1 MSLLITLKDAQKDAM
16 RAKDKQRLNPI
27 RMVLAAIKQ
36 REIDEQITLDDAGI
50 TSVIVKLVKQRR
62 DSYTQ
67 YKDAGRED
75 LAEIEANEIAAL
87 ETFLPQQLSEEEIV
101 ALIDAAIA
109 DTNAA
114 GMQDMGK
121 VMGIIKSKAEGRADM
136 GKISGLIKQRLTDR
150 KSVV

>member
-67 YKDAGRED
+67 YKDAGRDD
-75 LAEIEANEIAAL
+75 LADIEANEIVAL
-87 ETFLPQQLSEEEIV
+87 ETFLPQQFSEEEII

-121 VMGIIKSKAEGRADM
+121 VMGIIKSKAEGRADL
-136 GKISGLIKQRLTDR
+136 GKISGLIKQRLTA
-150 KSVV
+150 

>member
-36 REIDEQITLDDAGI
+36 REIDEQITLDDADI

-67 YKDAGRED
+67 YKDAGRDD
-75 LAEIEANEIAAL
+75 LADIEANEIVAL
-87 ETFLPQQLSEEEIV
+87 ETFLPQQLSEEEII
-101 ALIDAAIA
+101 ALIDTAIA

-136 GKISGLIKQRLTDR
+136 GKISGLIKQRLTA
-150 KSVV
+150 

>member
-75 LAEIEANEIAAL
+75 LAEIEANEITAL

-136 GKISGLIKQRLTDR
+136 GKLSGLIKQRLTA
-150 KSVV
+150 

>member
-67 YKDAGRED
+67 YKDAGRDD

-87 ETFLPQQLSEEEIV
+87 ETFLPQQLSDEEII

-114 GMQDMGK
+114 DMQDMGK

-136 GKISGLIKQRLTDR
+136 GKISGLIKQRLTA
-150 KSVV
+150 

>member
-67 YKDAGRED
+67 YKDAGRDD
-75 LAEIEANEIAAL
+75 LADIEANEITAL
-87 ETFLPQQLSEEEIV
+87 EAFLPQQLSEEEII

-136 GKISGLIKQRLTDR
+136 GKLSGLIKQRLTA
-150 KSVV
+150 

>member
-67 YKDAGRED
+67 YKDAGRDD
-75 LAEIEANEIAAL
+75 LADIEANEIVAL

-136 GKISGLIKQRLTDR
+136 GKLSGLIKQRLTA
-150 KSVV
+150 

>member
-1 MSLLITLKDAQKDAM
+1 MSLLIKLKDAQKDAM

-36 REIDEQITLDDAGI
+36 REIDEQITLDDDGI
-50 TSVIVKLVKQRR
+50 TAVLVKLVKQRR

-87 ETFLPQQLSEEEIV
+87 EEFLPQQLSEDEII

-121 VMGIIKSKAEGRADM
+121 VMGIIKSKAEGRADL
-136 GKISGLIKQRLTDR
+136 GKISGLIKQRLTA
-150 KSVV
+150 

>member
-1 MSLLITLKDAQKDAM
+1 MSLLITLKDAQKDAI

-27 RMVLAAIKQ
+27 RMVLAIKQ

-136 GKISGLIKQRLTDR
+136 GKLSGLIKQRLTA
-150 KSVV
+150 

>member
-16 RAKDKQRLNPI
+16 RAKDKLRLNPI

-36 REIDEQITLDDAGI
+36 REIDERITLDDAGI

-67 YKDAGRED
+67 YTDAGRDD
-75 LAEIEANEIAAL
+75 LADIEASEIVAL
-87 ETFLPQQLSEEEIV
+87 ETFLPQQLSEEEII
-101 ALIDAAIA
+101 ALIDVAIA

-136 GKISGLIKQRLTDR
+136 GKISGLIKQRLTA
-150 KSVV
+150 

>member
-36 REIDEQITLDDAGI
+36 REIDEQITLDDADI

-67 YKDAGRED
+67 YKDAGRDD
-75 LAEIEANEIAAL
+75 LADIEANEIVAL
-87 ETFLPQQLSEEEIV
+87 ETFLPQQLSEEEII
-101 ALIDAAIA
+101 ALIDTAIA

-121 VMGIIKSKAEGRADM
+121 VVGIIKSKAEGRADM
-136 GKISGLIKQRLTDR
+136 GKISGLIKQRLTA
-150 KSVV
+150 

>member
-16 RAKDKQRLNPI
+16 RAKDKSRLNPI

-67 YKDAGRED
+67 YKDAGRDD
-75 LAEIEANEIAAL
+75 LAEIEANEITAL
-87 ETFLPQQLSEEEIV
+87 EAFLPQQLSEEEII

-136 GKISGLIKQRLTDR
+136 GKISGLIKQRLTA
-150 KSVV
+150 

>member
-50 TSVIVKLVKQRR
+50 ISVIVKLVKQRR

-67 YKDAGRED
+67 YKDAGRDD
-75 LAEIEANEIAAL
+75 LADIEANEITAL
-87 ETFLPQQLSEEEIV
+87 EAFLPQQLSEEEII

-136 GKISGLIKQRLTDR
+136 GKISGLIKQRLTA
-150 KSVV
+150 

>member
-36 REIDEQITLDDAGI
+36 REIDERIELDDAGI

-67 YKDAGRED
+67 YKDAGRDD
-75 LAEIEANEIAAL
+75 LADIEANEIVAL
-87 ETFLPQQLSEEEIV
+87 EAFLPQKLSEEEII

-136 GKISGLIKQRLTDR
+136 GIISGLIKQRLTA
-150 KSVV
+150 

>member
-1 MSLLITLKDAQKDAM
+1 MSLLIKLKDAQKDAM
-16 RAKDKQRLNPI
+16 RAKDKSRLNPI

-36 REIDEQITLDDAGI
+36 REIDEQITLDDDGI
-50 TSVIVKLVKQRR
+50 TAVLVKLVKQRR

-67 YKDAGRED
+67 YTDAGRDD
-75 LAEIEANEIAAL
+75 LAEIEANEITAL
-87 ETFLPQQLSEEEIV
+87 EEFLPQQLSEEEII

-121 VMGIIKSKAEGRADM
+121 VMGIIKSKAEGRADL
-136 GKISGLIKQRLTDR
+136 GKISGLIKQRLTA
-150 KSVV
+150 

>member
-62 DSYTQ
+62 DSFTQ
-67 YKDAGRED
+67 YKDAGRDD
-75 LAEIEANEIAAL
+75 LADIEANEIVAL
-87 ETFLPQQLSEEEIV
+87 ETFLPQQLSEEEII

-136 GKISGLIKQRLTDR
+136 GKISGLIKQRLTA
-150 KSVV
+150 

>member
-36 REIDEQITLDDAGI
+36 REIDEQITLDDAAI

-67 YKDAGRED
+67 YKDAGRDD
-75 LAEIEANEIAAL
+75 LADIEANEITAL
-87 ETFLPQQLSEEEIV
+87 EAFLPQQLSEEEII

-136 GKISGLIKQRLTDR
+136 GKISGLIKQRLTA
-150 KSVV
+150 

>member
-1 MSLLITLKDAQKDAM
+1 MSLLIKLKDAQKDAM
-16 RAKDKQRLNPI
+16 RAKDKSRLNPI

-67 YKDAGRED
+67 YKDAGRDD
-75 LAEIEANEIAAL
+75 LADIEANEIVAL
-87 ETFLPQQLSEEEIV
+87 ETFLPQQLSEEEII

-136 GKISGLIKQRLTDR
+136 GKISGLIKQRLTA
-150 KSVV
+150 

>member
-121 VMGIIKSKAEGRADM
+121 VMGASTKALAGKAD
-136 GKISGLIKQRLTDR
+136 GKAISSMVKTLLTQ
-150 KSVV
+150 

>member
-67 YKDAGRED
+67 YKDAGRDD
-75 LAEIEANEIAAL
+75 LADIEANEITAL
-87 ETFLPQQLSEEEIV
+87 EAFLPQQLSEEEIID
-101 ALIDAAIA
+101 LIDAAIA

-136 GKISGLIKQRLTDR
+136 GKISGLIKQRLTA
-150 KSVV
+150 

>member
-67 YKDAGRED
+67 YKDAGRDD
-75 LAEIEANEIAAL
+75 LADIEANEITAL
-87 ETFLPQQLSEEEIV
+87 EAFLPQQLSEEEII

-121 VMGIIKSKAEGRADM
+121 VMGIIKSKAEGRADI
-136 GKISGLIKQRLTDR
+136 GKISGLIKQRLTA
-150 KSVV
+150 

>member
-121 VMGIIKSKAEGRADM
+121 VMGI
-136 GKISGLIKQRLTDR
+136 DR

>member
-67 YKDAGRED
+67 YKDAGRDD

-87 ETFLPQQLSEEEIV
+87 ETFLPQQLSDEEII

-121 VMGIIKSKAEGRADM
+121 VMGSLKPQVQGRTDM
-136 GKISGLIKQRLTDR
+136 GALSAKIKARLNA
-150 KSVV
+150 

>member
-16 RAKDKQRLNPI
+16 RAKDKLRLNPI
-27 RMVLAAIKQ
+27 RMVLAAVKQ

-67 YKDAGRED
+67 YKDAGRDD
-75 LAEIEANEIAAL
+75 LADIEASEMIAL
-87 ETFLPQQLSEEEIV
+87 EAFLPKQLSEEEII
-101 ALIDAAIA
+101 AMIDAAIA

-121 VMGIIKSKAEGRADM
+121 VMGLIKSKAEGRADM
-136 GKISGLIKQRLTDR
+136 GKISGLIKQRLTA
-150 KSVV
+150 

>member
-36 REIDEQITLDDAGI
+36 REIDEQITLDDADI
-50 TSVIVKLVKQRR
+50 ISVIVKLVKQRR

-67 YKDAGRED
+67 YKDAGRDD
-75 LAEIEANEIAAL
+75 LADIEANEITAL
-87 ETFLPQQLSEEEIV
+87 EAFLPQQLSEEEII

-136 GKISGLIKQRLTDR
+136 GKISGLIKQRLTA
-150 KSVV
+150 

>member
-36 REIDEQITLDDAGI
+36 REIDERIELDDAGI

-67 YKDAGRED
+67 YKDAGRDD
-75 LAEIEANEIAAL
+75 LADIEANEIVAL
-87 ETFLPQQLSEEEIV
+87 ETFLPQKLSEEEII
-101 ALIDAAIA
+101 ALIDVAIA

-136 GKISGLIKQRLTDR
+136 GKISGLIKQRLTA
-150 KSVV
+150 